1 MSERLQLRAVD
12 ADDLSILGAY
22 LQDALVPVSD
32 MCFLSAENRFVL
44 VANRFRWE
52 KLEAPDGDASQDRAS
67 AKPAGEPGET
77 YERVHCGITFEHV
90 KRVKSLGFAPGA
102 AVDQGRLLEVLTII
116 NEDNDVANE
125 ITMVFSGNTAV
136 KLEVDAVEVFVQD
149 LGEPWPT
156 MWRPHHP
163 VEEGP
168 DQEEGPE
175 PEDASG

>member
-1 MSERLQLRAVD
+1 MDERLKLRAAD
-12 ADDLSILGAY
+12 GDDLAIVGAY
-22 LQDALVPVSD
+22 LQDALVPVAD
-32 MCFLSAENRFVL
+32 MCFLSDENRFVL

-52 KLEAPDGDASQDRAS
+52 KLEVRDGDASQERAS

-102 AVDQGRLLEVLTII
+102 AADRGRLLEVLTIVV
-116 NEDNDVANE
+116 EDNDAANE
-125 ITMVFSGNTAV
+125 ITMVFSGNTAI

-168 DQEEGPE
+168 DQG
-175 PEDASG
+175 DATG